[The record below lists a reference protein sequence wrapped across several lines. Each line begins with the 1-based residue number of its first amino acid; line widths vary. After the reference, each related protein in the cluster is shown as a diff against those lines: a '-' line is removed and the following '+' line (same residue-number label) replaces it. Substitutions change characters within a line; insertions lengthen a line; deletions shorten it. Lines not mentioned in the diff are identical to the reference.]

1 VRRLHRKVPQL
12 IKERKEK
19 EEEEEEE
26 EVWGGVAG
34 GGWGRRGFQK
44 KKKGEWRISYQKK
57 RKPPPLRWGKKTP
70 PCLERELIEC
80 ALLALMYLAI
90 RAIPKRQV
98 RAEFAI
104 GVKSSQVPT
113 LHTNTK

>member
-1 VRRLHRKVPQL
+1 VGAARLS
-12 IKERKEK
+12 
-19 EEEEEEE
+19 EEE
-26 EVWGGVAG
+26 
-34 GGWGRRGFQK
+34 
-44 KKKGEWRISYQKK
+44 KGRISYQKK